1 MRGPSCHPDWPPAG
15 RLRTLASTAPLAGA
29 LCHAVFRDPL
39 RGSRRRVHSQQPQ
52 VEIRRA
58 EQWPRVSARFSRT
71 TAVVRASTAFGSGCT
86 PAPVGPSSTLAAVRA
101 GRSCRPDPAIRAVLP
116 AKARLTDR
124 DDFTTVVRRGRRS
137 GRTLIVMHV
146 LLPDTAESSSA
157 GSDPAEVVDSVQVGD
172 SQVGFVVSKAVGG
185 SVVRHR
191 VARRLRHLM
200 RDRLVDAPE
209 GSRIV
214 VRALPG
220 SAQADSISLGADID
234 RALRGA
240 LLSKPS
246 SRSGNGSGRRAPR
259 SSTLASS
266 ARTPEQVSAEQVSA
280 EQVSAERPSSGR
292 PSSGRATFGGAS
304 AEPTPSAQP
313 ASHIAAPDLP
323 AVSSRS

>member
-1 MRGPSCHPDWPPAG
+1 MR
-15 RLRTLASTAPLAGA
+15 T
-29 LCHAVFRDPL
+29 VN
-39 RGSRRRVHSQQPQ
+39 QPY
-52 VEIRRA
+52 VEIGRA

-86 PAPVGPSSTLAAVRA
+86 PAPAGPSSPRAAVRA

-137 GRTLIVMHV
+137 GRSLVVMHV
-146 LLPDTAESSSA
+146 LLPDSVATAADAAVVNGPTAVVEPVPA
-157 GSDPAEVVDSVQVGD
+157 GS

-214 VRALPG
+214 VRALPA
-220 SAQADSISLGADID
+220 SATADSAALGADLD

-240 LLSKPS
+240 LSAKGAGRHGSKSRGSRPDGSRPSSARGPRVAGVSTPPAPAAAPVSDPAATGLPTPELPAPS
-246 SRSGNGSGRRAPR
+246 SRS
-259 SSTLASS
+259 
-266 ARTPEQVSAEQVSA
+266 
-280 EQVSAERPSSGR
+280 
-292 PSSGRATFGGAS
+292 
-304 AEPTPSAQP
+304 
-313 ASHIAAPDLP
+313 
-323 AVSSRS
+323 